1 MFYHILVCFSI
12 YIYIYISHSIP
23 WKSVL
28 PHQRLH
34 GDFLGPMW
42 RKPVALLWHRPGNSA
57 SYRIIRWWDYI
68 DMFYLSSNIM
78 ENYLVYI
85 YIYTYIDMI
94 YIYILSCFP
103 YNVPYIYIY
112 MYTHIYIYTHNIIWE
127 ILVQRYGGP
136 WEKREI
142 LEFTQICTY
151 LWIVPVR
158 FIYIFTMGRSSIQ
171 LTTNTT
177 SFNWSM
183 VELNGPGLP

>member
-1 MFYHILVCFSI
+1 MKPCLLIKSLINLVDCWLIPFYPHYNYIYTSSIFPWLLSYEISQYFTMFYHILV
-12 YIYIYISHSIP
+12 YIYISHSIP

-85 YIYTYIDMI
+85 YIHT
-94 YIYILSCFP
+94 
-103 YNVPYIYIY
+103 
-112 MYTHIYIYTHNIIWE
+112 
-127 ILVQRYGGP
+127 
-136 WEKREI
+136 
-142 LEFTQICTY
+142 
-151 LWIVPVR
+151 
-158 FIYIFTMGRSSIQ
+158 
-171 LTTNTT
+171 
-177 SFNWSM
+177 
-183 VELNGPGLP
+183 